1 MVSFLN
7 IYPDE
12 KYSDLYKGNISL
24 FYANYES
31 FRLISVRITMNIYKY
46 LHPLPG

>member
-24 FYANYES
+24 FYANYE
-31 FRLISVRITMNIYKY
+31 
-46 LHPLPG
+46 